1 LPTPE
6 RDAVRDDE
14 LELEALFR
22 EIGAEEDALRHK
34 RQQSE
39 ADPELAA
46 PLESILPTPEQAEL
60 AVGSNPQA
68 GNIAK
73 SSAPPGADPT
83 ATGPTEVD
91 SSGTAF
97 RAPGAPPLPNTGK
110 LDRRPALAEGQDA
123 REQEDWFQRLPELA
137 KDDIRRQWGQEI
149 ANLQRSRQLRRNL
162 YVEDAWHSGLIFGLI
177 ALASTVISPRPMPAL
192 IAAPLAAVIGA
203 PVGWA
208 CGRISAGRHLTVIYS
223 TLAWIAWIAL
233 SGLSAPFWHLYEIL
247 ILYALTAMLGIMRES
262 RRKDGYGT

>member
-1 LPTPE
+1 MLFGTSGSRAKPTRSSRRRWRAFSP
-6 RDAVRDDE
+6 RRSRQNSPWARIRK
-14 LELEALFR
+14 R
-22 EIGAEEDALRHK
+22 ETSPRARPHRGRI
-34 RQQSE
+34 RQR
-39 ADPELAA
+39 P
-46 PLESILPTPEQAEL
+46 
-60 AVGSNPQA
+60 
-68 GNIAK
+68 
-73 SSAPPGADPT
+73 
-83 ATGPTEVD
+83 GPTEVD